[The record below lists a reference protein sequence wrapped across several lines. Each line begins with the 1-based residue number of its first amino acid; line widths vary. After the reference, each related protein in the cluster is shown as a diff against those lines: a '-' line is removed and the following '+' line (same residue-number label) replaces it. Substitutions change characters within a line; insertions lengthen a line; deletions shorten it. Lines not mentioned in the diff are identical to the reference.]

1 MQFGVMYLCMTTA
14 KLYRLGFSKDEVRR
28 AVRCCLRRIARGRYV
43 ATGSCEDARHEAI
56 WAALSEE
63 DFEEF
68 AHRDD
73 MRDEIEPLRVL
84 IRTRAEQIHTA
95 SGRWRVTKG
104 REVFSHLSAALVH
117 GLPIAYPAQTRVEV
131 FRPNVSRKYRH
142 LYVRNRE
149 IPSAHRK
156 MVGIYAVTTVERTLI
171 DVARDYDPDV
181 SVPMLDEAI
190 RRRLTSR
197 LRLEAVLEEC
207 PESRGDAAVVC
218 ALNLTDGRREA
229 PSESIAAVRFFE
241 HGVAGFEPQVEFFGD
256 HGEVFARVDFC
267 HRDAKLIVE
276 IDGVEKYTMNGR
288 TPRASIAAE
297 KAREAALEARGYK
310 VIRLTFGELFRTAPF
325 ERILGVLAS
334 RLRTG

>member
-1 MQFGVMYLCMTTA
+1 MTTE
-14 KLYRLGFSKDEVRR
+14 KLYRLGFSKGDIRR
-28 AVRCCLRRIARGRYV
+28 GVNCCLRRIARGRYV
-43 ATGSCEDARHEAI
+43 ATGSCEDARHEVI

-68 AHRDD
+68 GRQGD

-84 IRTRAEQIHTA
+84 IRTRAERIHSS
-95 SGRWRVTKG
+95 SGRWRATKG

-117 GLPIAYPAQTRVEV
+117 GLPIAYSAQTRVEV

-156 MVGIYAVTTVERTLI
+156 MLGIYAVTTMERTLI
-171 DVARDYDPDV
+171 DIARDYDLDM

-190 RRRLTSR
+190 RRRLTTR
-197 LRLEAVLEEC
+197 PRLEAVLDEC
-207 PESRGDAAVVC
+207 PESRGDAAVLR

-241 HGVAGFEPQVEFFGD
+241 HGIAGFEPQVEFRD
-256 HGEVFARVDFC
+256 DRGEVIARVDFC
-267 HRDAKLIVE
+267 HRDAKVIIE
-276 IDGVEKYTMNGR
+276 IDGLEKYTMDGR
-288 TPRASIAAE
+288 NPRESIAAE
-297 KAREAALEARGYK
+297 KTREAALEARGYK